1 MGFIPQITCRHC
13 GNKYSAIHS
22 RCPSCGTRRVKQT
35 AHSAPT
41 TASFQPGTAAAAR
54 ANSNIRWQFIFG
66 CILIIAVIV
75 AVIIL
80 ITASLEPSGKNKTPI
95 ETPPLV
101 EVTTPPPT
109 TPPPTPSPEP
119 TVPVTSI
126 GISFLGSPISEFT
139 QRVGSADIQ
148 LKAEVYPVEAMATAK
163 VEWRSTDE
171 AIVTVD
177 QTGLVTA
184 VGPGWGEVVAECG
197 GLAASCKV
205 WVPEN

>member
-119 TVPVTSI
+119 TVPVTSVTI
-126 GISFLGSPISEFT
+126 TFLGDPIKEFT
-139 QRVGSADIQ
+139 QRVDWAPID
-148 LKAEVYPVEAMATAK
+148 LNAEVYPTDALATAT

-171 AIVTVD
+171 AVCTVD
-177 QTGLVTA
+177 ADGVVTA
-184 VGPGWGEVVAECG
+184 VGSGRCEIVAECG
-197 GLAASCKV
+197 GIATSCAV
-205 WVPEN
+205 AVP